1 MRGDQRLTG
10 GRDVPGFGYA
20 HGCPRKIHDGI
31 GIASS
36 YQVGNPGAI
45 KARRD
50 PADRPT
56 TGRDRCL
63 LGRRGDFRH
72 SAAAGGRGQPRPN
85 HWTAEDFRGH
95 HCKHLEESRRLRPA
109 STEQAMTR
117 PPKRSMFAGDGV
129 AAPLQHA
136 TFRRI
141 WLASLLSNL
150 GLLIQ
155 AVGAAWAMT
164 QMTSSADKV
173 ALVQTALMLPVMLIS
188 MPAGAIADMYDRRIV
203 ALISLAIALSGATA
217 LTVLAWLGLVT
228 PETLLA
234 LCFVV
239 GSGMALFG
247 PAWQSSVTEQVP
259 PETLPSAVALNG
271 ISYNIAR
278 SFGPA
283 IGGIVVAAAGAV
295 AAFAA
300 NAVLYLPLLIV
311 LFLWRRTSQPS
322 RLPRERLNRAIV
334 SGVRYIANS
343 PAIKIVLTRTLVTGL
358 IGGSVSALMPLVARD
373 LLHGGAQT
381 YGIMLGAFG
390 MGAVIGALNITEV
403 RKRMSGEAAIR
414 ACALSMG
421 GAIAAVALSR
431 EPVLTAAA
439 LVIAG
444 AVWMLA
450 VALFNIGVQLSAPRW
465 VAGRSLAAF
474 QASIAGGIA
483 IGSWGWGRL
492 TDAVGVEAA
501 LLVSAALM
509 LASPLLGLW
518 LQMPRIGARNEDAEV
533 LADPEVQLSLTAR
546 SGPLVVEIEYRVAQ
560 DNARAF
566 HNVMQ
571 EVQLSRQRNGAYGWS
586 IARDIADP
594 ELWTERYHCPT
605 WLDYLRQRNRST
617 QSERA
622 LHQRAIGFH
631 LGPDPVRVRRMLE
644 RPFGSVRW
652 KEDTP
657 DRAVSEVLPVTSS
670 AAGGS
675 T

>member
-1 MRGDQRLTG
+1 
-10 GRDVPGFGYA
+10 
-20 HGCPRKIHDGI
+20 
-31 GIASS
+31 
-36 YQVGNPGAI
+36 
-45 KARRD
+45 
-50 PADRPT
+50 
-56 TGRDRCL
+56 
-63 LGRRGDFRH
+63 
-72 SAAAGGRGQPRPN
+72 
-85 HWTAEDFRGH
+85 
-95 HCKHLEESRRLRPA
+95 
-109 STEQAMTR
+109 MTR

-247 PAWQSSVTEQVP
+247 PAWQASVTEQVP

-518 LQMPRIGARNEDAEV
+518 LRMPRIGARNEDAEV

>member
-1 MRGDQRLTG
+1 
-10 GRDVPGFGYA
+10 
-20 HGCPRKIHDGI
+20 
-31 GIASS
+31 
-36 YQVGNPGAI
+36 
-45 KARRD
+45 
-50 PADRPT
+50 
-56 TGRDRCL
+56 
-63 LGRRGDFRH
+63 
-72 SAAAGGRGQPRPN
+72 
-85 HWTAEDFRGH
+85 
-95 HCKHLEESRRLRPA
+95 
-109 STEQAMTR
+109 MTDH
-117 PPKRSMFAGDGV
+117 PKRSLFAADGV
-129 AAPLQHA
+129 AAPLRH
-136 TFRRI
+136 TVFRRI
-141 WLASLLSNL
+141 WLASLVSNL

-155 AVGAAWAMT
+155 GVGAAWAMT

-173 ALVQTALMLPVMLIS
+173 ALVQTALMLPIMLIS

-203 ALISLAIALSGATA
+203 ALVSLSIALVGATA
-217 LTVLAWLGLVT
+217 LSVLAWLGLVT
-228 PETLLA
+228 PEILLA
-234 LCFVV
+234 FCFIV

-247 PAWQSSVTEQVP
+247 PAWQSSVSEQVP
-259 PETLPSAVALNG
+259 AETLPSAVALNG

-283 IGGIVVAAAGAV
+283 IGGIVVATAGAV

-300 NAVLYLPLLIV
+300 NAVLYLPLLVV
-311 LFLWRRTSQPS
+311 LFLWRRTSEPS
-322 RLPRERLNRAIV
+322 RLPRERLNRAMV

-343 PAIKIVLTRTLVTGL
+343 PSIRIVLARTLVTGL

-390 MGAVIGALNITEV
+390 VGAVIGALNIGEL
-403 RKRMSGEAAIR
+403 RKRMSGEAAVR
-414 ACALSMG
+414 ACTLSMA

-431 EPVLTAAA
+431 QPVLTAAA
-439 LVIAG
+439 LVVAG

-474 QASIAGGIA
+474 QAAIAGGIA

-492 TDAVGVEAA
+492 TDAAGVEAA

-509 LASPLLGLW
+509 FASPLLGRW
-518 LQMPRIGARNEDAEV
+518 LKMPPVDARNEAAEL
-533 LADPEVQLSLTAR
+533 LADPEVRLALTGR
-546 SGPLVVEIEYRVAQ
+546 SGPLVVEIEYRVDQ
-560 DNARAF
+560 ESARAY

-586 IARDIADP
+586 IARDIGDP

-605 WLDYLRQRNRST
+605 WLDYLRQRNRAT

-622 LHQRAIGFH
+622 LHQRAIDFH
-631 LGPDPVRVRRMLE
+631 LGPEPIRVRRMLE

-657 DRAVSEVLPVTSS
+657 DRAANEVLPVVAT
-670 AAGGS
+670 AAGSS

>member
-1 MRGDQRLTG
+1 M
-10 GRDVPGFGYA
+10 
-20 HGCPRKIHDGI
+20 
-31 GIASS
+31 
-36 YQVGNPGAI
+36 
-45 KARRD
+45 
-50 PADRPT
+50 
-56 TGRDRCL
+56 
-63 LGRRGDFRH
+63 
-72 SAAAGGRGQPRPN
+72 
-85 HWTAEDFRGH
+85 EFRGH
-95 HCKHLEESRRLRPA
+95 HFVMFPGQSEGPA
-109 STEQAMTR
+109 RDGNVMTEM
-117 PPKRSMFAGDGV
+117 PKRSTFSADSV
-129 AAPLQHA
+129 AAPLRHSV
-136 TFRRI
+136 FRRI

-155 AVGAAWAMT
+155 GVGAAWAMT
-164 QMTSSADKV
+164 QMASSADKV
-173 ALVQTALMLPVMLIS
+173 ALVQTALMLPIMLIS

-203 ALISLAIALSGATA
+203 ALVSLSISLAGATA
-217 LTVLAWLGLVT
+217 LAVLAWLGMVT
-228 PETLLA
+228 PNILLA
-234 LCFVV
+234 FCFIV
-239 GSGMALFG
+239 GCGMALFG
-247 PAWQSSVTEQVP
+247 PAWQSSVSEQVP

-283 IGGIVVAAAGAV
+283 IGGIVVATLGAV

-300 NAVLYLPLLIV
+300 NAVLYIPLFIV
-311 LFLWRRTSQPS
+311 LFLWRRTSEPS
-322 RLPRERLNRAIV
+322 RLPRERLNRAMV

-343 PAIKIVLTRTLVTGL
+343 PSIRIVLARTLAMGV

-390 MGAVIGALNITEV
+390 MGAVVGALNIAEV
-403 RKRMSGEAAIR
+403 RKRMSGEAAVR
-414 ACALSMG
+414 ACALSMA

-439 LVIAG
+439 LVLAG

-474 QASIAGGIA
+474 QAAIAGGIA
-483 IGSWGWGRL
+483 LGSWGWGRL
-492 TDAVGVEAA
+492 TDAAGVETA
-501 LLVSAALM
+501 LLVSAGLM
-509 LASPLLGLW
+509 LVSPVLGFW
-518 LQMPRIGARNEDAEV
+518 LRMPRVGARNEDAEV
-533 LADPEVQLSLTAR
+533 LADPEVRLALTGR
-546 SGPLVVEIEYRVAQ
+546 SGPLVVEIEYRVDQ
-560 DNARAF
+560 ESARAF

-605 WLDYLRQRNRST
+605 WFDYLRQRNRST

-622 LHQRAIGFH
+622 LHQRAMGFH
-631 LGPDPVRVRRMLE
+631 VGPEPVRIRRMLE

-652 KEDTP
+652 KEETP
-657 DRAVSEVLPVTSS
+657 DQAASEVLPVVAT
-670 AAGGS
+670 AAGSS
-675 T
+675 TEGFASPERRLTARDPSAPSRSLW

>member
-1 MRGDQRLTG
+1 MNDQ
-10 GRDVPGFGYA
+10 P
-20 HGCPRKIHDGI
+20 PRPKSTAADGI
-31 GIASS
+31 MA
-36 YQVGNPGAI
+36 P
-45 KARRD
+45 
-50 PADRPT
+50 
-56 TGRDRCL
+56 L
-63 LGRRGDFRH
+63 RH
-72 SAAAGGRGQPRPN
+72 S
-85 HWTAEDFRGH
+85 
-95 HCKHLEESRRLRPA
+95 
-109 STEQAMTR
+109 
-117 PPKRSMFAGDGV
+117 V
-129 AAPLQHA
+129 
-136 TFRRI
+136 FRRI

-150 GLLIQ
+150 GILIQ
-155 AVGAAWAMT
+155 GVGAAWAMT

-188 MPAGAIADMYDRRIV
+188 MPAGAIADMHDRRIV
-203 ALISLAIALSGATA
+203 ALVSLSIALAGATA
-217 LTVLAWLGLVT
+217 LTVLAWLGHIT
-228 PETLLA
+228 PYSLLG

-247 PAWQSSVTEQVP
+247 PAWQSSVSEQVP
-259 PETLPSAVALNG
+259 PEKLPSAVALNG

-283 IGGIVVAAAGAV
+283 IGGIVVASAGAV

-300 NAVLYLPLLIV
+300 NALLYIPLLAV
-311 LFLWRRTSQPS
+311 LFLWNRVSEPS
-322 RLPRERLNRAIV
+322 RLPREQLSRAIV
-334 SGVRYIANS
+334 SGVRYISNS
-343 PAIKIVLTRTLVTGL
+343 PSIRIVLTRTMVMGVL
-358 IGGSVSALMPLVARD
+358 GGSVSALMPLVARD

-390 MGAVIGALNITEV
+390 MGAVIGALNIGEV
-403 RKRMSGEAAIR
+403 RKRLTGEAAIR

-421 GAIAAVALSR
+421 LAIAAVALSR

-439 LVIAG
+439 LVLAG

-483 IGSWGWGRL
+483 IGSWAWGHL
-492 TDAVGVEAA
+492 TDVAGVQTA
-501 LLVSAALM
+501 LLVSAGLM
-509 LASPLLGLW
+509 LISPLLGIW
-518 LQMPRIGARNEDAEV
+518 LPMPRIGARNEDAEF
-533 LADPEVQLSLTAR
+533 LADPEVRLSLTGR

-566 HNVMQ
+566 HSVMQ
-571 EVQLSRQRNGAYGWS
+571 DVQLSRQRNGAYGWS

-622 LHQRAIGFH
+622 LHQRAMGFH
-631 LGPDPVRVRRMLE
+631 LGPDPVRIRRMLE

-652 KEDTP
+652 KEETP
-657 DRAVSEVLPVTSS
+657 DSAATEVLPVVAT
-670 AAGGS
+670 AAGSS

>member
-1 MRGDQRLTG
+1 MTDQ
-10 GRDVPGFGYA
+10 
-20 HGCPRKIHDGI
+20 
-31 GIASS
+31 
-36 YQVGNPGAI
+36 
-45 KARRD
+45 
-50 PADRPT
+50 
-56 TGRDRCL
+56 
-63 LGRRGDFRH
+63 
-72 SAAAGGRGQPRPN
+72 
-85 HWTAEDFRGH
+85 
-95 HCKHLEESRRLRPA
+95 
-109 STEQAMTR
+109 
-117 PPKRSMFAGDGV
+117 PKRSRLATEGI
-129 AAPLQHA
+129 AAPLRHPV
-136 TFRRI
+136 FRRI
-141 WLASLLSNL
+141 WLASLVSNL
-150 GLLIQ
+150 GILIQ
-155 AVGAAWAMT
+155 GVGAAWAMT

-173 ALVQTALMLPVMLIS
+173 ALVQTALMLPIMLIA
-188 MPAGAIADMYDRRIV
+188 MPAGAIADMHDRRVV
-203 ALISLAIALSGATA
+203 AMVSLAIALVGATV

-228 PETLLA
+228 PNILLA

-247 PAWQSSVTEQVP
+247 PAWQASVSEQVP
-259 PETLPSAVALNG
+259 AETLPAAVALNG

-283 IGGIVVAAAGAV
+283 IGGIVVATSGAV
-295 AAFAA
+295 AAFAV
-300 NAVLYLPLLIV
+300 NAVLYLPLMAV
-311 LFLWRRTSQPS
+311 LFLWNRTHEPS

-343 PAIKIVLTRTLVTGL
+343 PSIRIVLIRTLVTGL

-390 MGAVIGALNITEV
+390 MGAVFGALNIGEV
-403 RKRMSGEAAIR
+403 RRRMSGEAAVR
-414 ACALSMG
+414 ACAISMA
-421 GAIAAVALSR
+421 GAIASVALSTNAF
-431 EPVLTAAA
+431 LTAIA
-439 LVIAG
+439 LVLAG

-483 IGSWGWGRL
+483 LGSWGWGHL
-492 TDAVGVEAA
+492 TDIAGVEIA
-501 LLVSAALM
+501 LLVSAGLM
-509 LASPLLGLW
+509 LVSPLLGIW
-518 LQMPRIGARNEDAEV
+518 LRMPPVGARNEDAAEV
-533 LADPEVQLSLTAR
+533 LADPEVRLSLTGR

-571 EVQLSRQRNGAYGWS
+571 DVQLSRQRNGAYGWS

-605 WLDYLRQRNRST
+605 WLDYLRQRNRAT

-622 LHQRAIGFH
+622 LHQRAIDFH
-631 LGPDPVRVRRMLE
+631 LGPEPIRVRRMLE

-657 DRAVSEVLPVTSS
+657 DRAANEVLPVVAT
-670 AAGGS
+670 AAGSS

>member
-1 MRGDQRLTG
+1 MTDQ
-10 GRDVPGFGYA
+10 
-20 HGCPRKIHDGI
+20 
-31 GIASS
+31 
-36 YQVGNPGAI
+36 
-45 KARRD
+45 
-50 PADRPT
+50 
-56 TGRDRCL
+56 
-63 LGRRGDFRH
+63 
-72 SAAAGGRGQPRPN
+72 
-85 HWTAEDFRGH
+85 
-95 HCKHLEESRRLRPA
+95 
-109 STEQAMTR
+109 
-117 PPKRSMFAGDGV
+117 PKRSRLATDGI
-129 AAPLQHA
+129 AAPLRHA
-136 TFRRI
+136 VFRRI
-141 WLASLLSNL
+141 WLASLVSNL
-150 GLLIQ
+150 GILIQ
-155 AVGAAWAMT
+155 GVGAAWAMT

-173 ALVQTALMLPVMLIS
+173 ALVQTALMLPIMLIS
-188 MPAGAIADMYDRRIV
+188 MPAGAIADMHDRRVV
-203 ALISLAIALSGATA
+203 ALVSLGIALVGATV
-217 LTVLAWLGLVT
+217 LTVMAWLDLVT
-228 PETLLA
+228 PNILLA

-247 PAWQSSVTEQVP
+247 PAWQASVSEQVP
-259 PETLPSAVALNG
+259 AETLPAAVALNG

-283 IGGIVVAAAGAV
+283 VGGIVVATSGAV
-295 AAFAA
+295 AAFAV
-300 NAVLYLPLLIV
+300 NAVLYLPLMVV
-311 LFLWRRTSQPS
+311 LFLWNRTHEPS

-343 PAIKIVLTRTLVTGL
+343 PSIRIVLIRTLVTGI
-358 IGGSVSALMPLVARD
+358 IGGSISALMPLVARD

-390 MGAVIGALNITEV
+390 MGAVFGALNIGEV
-403 RKRMSGEAAIR
+403 RRRMSGEAAVR
-414 ACALSMG
+414 ACAISLA
-421 GAIAAVALSR
+421 GAIASVALS
-431 EPVLTAAA
+431 PNAILTAIA
-439 LVIAG
+439 LVLAG

-483 IGSWGWGRL
+483 IGSWGWGNL
-492 TDAVGVEAA
+492 TDIAGVEVA
-501 LLVSAALM
+501 LLVSAGLM
-509 LASPLLGLW
+509 LLSPLLGIW
-518 LQMPRIGARNEDAEV
+518 LRMPPVGARNEPPAEA
-533 LADPEVQLSLTAR
+533 LADPEVRLSLTGR

-560 DNARAF
+560 DSARAF

-605 WLDYLRQRNRST
+605 WLDYLRQRSRAT

-622 LHQRAIGFH
+622 LHQRAIDFH
-631 LGPDPVRVRRMLE
+631 LGPEPIRVRRMLE

-657 DRAVSEVLPVTSS
+657 DRAANEVLPVVAT
-670 AAGGS
+670 AAGSS